1 MFLYLARLP
10 VLFSGG
16 GRLDEPWV
24 WGGCPWG
31 SRPCSGPHARP
42 PHIRTLSL
50 ATLTAPPCLDPSIG
64 ALFPWTQ
71 CFLASSLLCASLGR
85 WWGPSCGFVGAQSSS
100 VFDFR
105 KWWEEVLRAK
115 SCSFVKGNLTPSD
128 CGHSRPWWSDS
139 PGATSGGTWCE
150 TCVGVVHKEPT
161 RLAAEPVE
169 VPVEAEETEELA
181 ALRSQWNQRGYTGM
195 CFMAPLCRRHKVLQI

>member
-1 MFLYLARLP
+1 M
-10 VLFSGG
+10 
-16 GRLDEPWV
+16 
-24 WGGCPWG
+24 
-31 SRPCSGPHARP
+31 
-42 PHIRTLSL
+42 
-50 ATLTAPPCLDPSIG
+50 APPCLDPSIR

-71 CFLASSLLCASLGR
+71 CFLASSLLCASLGG
-85 WWGPSCGFVGAQSSS
+85 WWGPSYGFVGAQSSL

-139 PGATSGGTWCE
+139 PGAASGGTWCE
-150 TCVGVVHKEPT
+150 TCVSVVHKEPT
-161 RLAAEPVE
+161 CLSEEPVE

-181 ALRSQWNQRGYTGM
+181 GLRSRWNQRGNTGM
-195 CFMAPLCRRHKVLQI
+195 CFVAPLCRRHKVLQI